1 MTDKKFNSL
10 TYKDSGV
17 DIEEGDRFV
26 RLISP
31 IAKST
36 FKKGVLTDLGA
47 FGALFEIDK
56 SKYKE
61 PVLVSST
68 DGVGTKLKI
77 AFMMDKHDT
86 IGIDLV
92 AMCVNDILTLG
103 AEPLFFLDYF
113 ATGRLNADRATE
125 IVKGIAEGCKMANCS
140 LIGGETAEM
149 ADFYGYDEYDL
160 AGFAVGIVEKSRII
174 NGSNIKEGDII
185 VGLPSTGIHSN
196 GYSLARKLFF
206 DIMQWETDKY
216 VKELN
221 KTIGEELLIP
231 TAIYVKDIIE
241 LLRQGFYI
249 KAMAHIT
256 GGGMIGNIPR
266 CLPKGYT
273 AVIDKRTWKRPPI
286 FKLIKELANVSE
298 EEMYRTFNMGIGFTI
313 ICDKNEFIHLSQ
325 FLESK
330 NKEHYKIG
338 FINYGEGGLVYV
350 EN

>member
-1 MTDKKFNSL
+1 MIDKKPKSL
-10 TYKDSGV
+10 TYKESGV
-17 DIEEGDRFV
+17 DIQEGERFV

-36 FKKGVLTDLGA
+36 FHKGVLTDIGA
-47 FGALFEIDK
+47 FGALFEIDTK
-56 SKYKE
+56 RYKE

-113 ATGRLNADRATE
+113 ATGRLNADKASE
-125 IVKGIAEGCKMANCS
+125 VIKGIAEGCRIANCS

-160 AGFAVGIVEKSRII
+160 AGFVVGIVEKSKII
-174 NGSNIKEGDII
+174 SSKNIKEGDKII
-185 VGLPSTGIHSN
+185 GFPSTGIHSN
-196 GYSLARKLFF
+196 GYSLVRKLFF

-216 VKELN
+216 VSELDT
-221 KTIGEELLIP
+221 TIGEELLKP
-231 TAIYVKDIIE
+231 TAIYVRDITE
-241 LLRQGFYI
+241 LLKRFQI

-256 GGGMIGNIPR
+256 GGGIIGNIPR
-266 CLPKGYT
+266 CIPQGYC
-273 AVIDKRTWKRPPI
+273 AVIDKKTWKRPPI
-286 FKLIKELANVSE
+286 FRLIKELGNVTE

-313 ICDKNEFIHLSQ
+313 ICDKDDVKDISNF
-325 FLESK
+325 FASK
-330 NKEHYKIG
+330 NTEHFNIG
-338 FINYGEGGLVYV
+338 TIQKGDGGVVLC
-350 EN
+350 